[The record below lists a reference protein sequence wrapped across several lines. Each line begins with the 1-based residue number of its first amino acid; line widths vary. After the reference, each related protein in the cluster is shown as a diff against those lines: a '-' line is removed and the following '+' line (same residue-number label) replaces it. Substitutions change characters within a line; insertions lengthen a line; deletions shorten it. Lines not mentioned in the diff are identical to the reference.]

1 MSTAENTVKMELYAI
16 SFSEDK
22 KKYYEVDPAFRVNQ
36 KIYNIRNN
44 WSFGPET
51 GERMTFVFSPYG
63 TTIWSCCHWIFSYV
77 STLSSDTENMS
88 TLVEN

>member
-44 WSFGPET
+44 
-51 GERMTFVFSPYG
+51 
-63 TTIWSCCHWIFSYV
+63 
-77 STLSSDTENMS
+77 
-88 TLVEN
+88 